1 MTVIINILIFIVMLG
16 FIVFVHE
23 FGHFTWAKICGV
35 YVYEFAI
42 GMGPKLWS
50 HKGKETEYSIRAIPL
65 GGFCAM
71 AGEDVDDDDVKKIPK
86 SKRLQA
92 KNPFQRFLIM
102 FFGAGNN
109 FISAFLLLFLIAL
122 IWGGSTMDPVI
133 TAVQEGTPAYEAG
146 LTKGDKILKIDDH
159 NIISSDDVTLYLA
172 LSDHTKKTT
181 FTVENS
187 NGDKEVIKVKPEKTK
202 IDGQETYIFG
212 ISLVQKKTHGF
223 VASLKYMVDKG
234 NGLFRQMWITVKY
247 LFTGKVSINQ
257 LSGPVGIYS
266 IVGSQREAGIAAL
279 LFLTAYLSINVGFIN
294 LLPLPAFD
302 GGHIL
307 FILIEILR
315 FGKPVDPKVENYIHT
330 AGMILLLLLMLYVTV
345 HDIIRL
351 F

>member
-1 MTVIINILIFIVMLG
+1 MTVVLNIFIFIVMLG

-42 GMGPKLWS
+42 GMGPKIWS
-50 HKGKETEYSIRAIPL
+50 HKGKETEYSLRAIPL

-71 AGEDVDDDDVKKIPK
+71 AGEDVDDDDIKKVPK

-109 FISAFLLLFLIAL
+109 FISAFLILFLIAL
-122 IWGGSTMDPVI
+122 IWGGSTMNPVI
-133 TAVQEGTPAYEAG
+133 TEVKEGTPAYDAG
-146 LTKGDKILKIDDH
+146 LVEGDKILKID
-159 NIISSDDVTLYLA
+159 NNKIISSDDVTLYLA
-172 LSDHTKKTT
+172 LADHSKKTT
-181 FTVENS
+181 FTVENT

-202 IDGQETYIFG
+202 IDGQETFVFG
-212 ISLVQKKTHGF
+212 ISLMQKKTHGF

-234 NGLFRQMWITVKY
+234 AGLFRQMWITVKY

-315 FGKPVDPKVENYIHT
+315 FGKPVDPKIENYIHT

>member
-1 MTVIINILIFIVMLG
+1 MTVVLNILIFIVMLG

-42 GMGPKLWS
+42 GMGPKIWS
-50 HKGKETEYSIRAIPL
+50 HKGKETEYSLRAIPL

-71 AGEDVDDDDVKKIPK
+71 AGEDVDDDDIKKVPK

-109 FISAFLLLFLIAL
+109 FISAFLILFLIAL
-122 IWGGSTMDPVI
+122 IWGGSTMNPVI
-133 TAVQEGTPAYEAG
+133 TEVKEGTPAYDAG
-146 LTKGDKILKIDDH
+146 LVAGDKILKID
-159 NIISSDDVTLYLA
+159 NNKIISSDDVTLYLA
-172 LSDHTKKTT
+172 LADHSKKTT

-202 IDGQETYIFG
+202 IDGQETFVFG
-212 ISLVQKKTHGF
+212 ISLMQKKTHGF

-234 NGLFRQMWITVKY
+234 AGLFRQMRITVKY

-315 FGKPVDPKVENYIHT
+315 FGKPVDPKIENYIHT

>member
-1 MTVIINILIFIVMLG
+1 MTVVINILIFIVMLG
-16 FIVFVHE
+16 FIVFIHE

-133 TAVQEGTPAYEAG
+133 TEVQDNSPAYTAG
-146 LTKGDKILKIDDH
+146 LEKGDRILKIDDH
-159 NIISSDDVTLYLA
+159 KIISSDDVTLYLA

-181 FTVENS
+181 FTVENY
-187 NGDKEVIKVKPEKTK
+187 NGDKEVIKVKPQKTK

-223 VASLKYMVDKG
+223 VASLSYMVNKG
-234 NGLFRQMWITVKY
+234 AGLFRQMWITVKY

-330 AGMILLLLLMLYVTV
+330 AGMILLLLLMFYVTV